1 MRILISDYHAGC
13 QLWQAALL
21 EKLGNNIIINSLS
34 GHSFLIDEN
43 KKQNII
49 VDANKILNV
58 HNIQPV
64 LSELDKVNVKLFDT
78 VLVSFPPKFIDLY
91 KNVKL
96 KYPKILNAG
105 HRLHIHTKHD
115 KLFINSLIEQTNNK
129 EIILCSMSKYDTEYI
144 KHYLNI
150 TPIELYVTCFHIPE
164 HISYKPIRHEI
175 LISPVHATSVAP
187 FKSILDMNQ
196 IAKDMGFNL
205 IFSNIKSLYNHFKY
219 EDLVNH
225 KATVLFPYSAFSISM
240 IEIYEMNIPM
250 FVPSKRLLIET
261 GIMNDISLFPCYS
274 SYEEMINIDIPHNE
288 SPHKYSP
295 NSMKNE
301 DRLYWLDFT
310 YFNTKENVIYW
321 DNPVDLFNKLIS
333 TNLQEVSNRMKT
345 ENIKHREKQLN
356 NWKNLLESFNDLG
369 GVEVHSS

>member
-1 MRILISDYHAGC
+1 MHILISDYHAGC

-21 EKLGNNIIINSLS
+21 EKLGNNIVINSLS
-34 GHSFLIDEN
+34 GHSFLIDAN
-43 KKQNII
+43 KKQNIT
-49 VDANKILNV
+49 VDANKILDV
-58 HNIQPV
+58 HNIQPL
-64 LSELDKVNVKLFDT
+64 LSELDKVNVKSFDT

-115 KLFINSLIEQTNNK
+115 KFFIKSLIEQINNK

-164 HISYKPIRHEI
+164 HISYKPIRNEI
-175 LISPVHATSVAP
+175 LISPVHASSFAP

-205 IFSNIKSLYNHFKY
+205 VFSDIRSLYDYFKY

-250 FVPSKRLLIET
+250 FVPSKKLLIET

-274 SYEEMINIDIPHNE
+274 LYEEMIEIDIPHTN

-310 YFNTKENVIYW
+310 YFNTKENVIFW
-321 DNPVDLFNKLIS
+321 DNPTDLFNKLIS
-333 TNLQEVSNRMKT
+333 TNLQQVSDKMKI
-345 ENIKHREKQLN
+345 ENMKHREKQLN
-356 NWKNLLESFNDLG
+356 NWKNLLESFNSLG
-369 GVEVHSS
+369 G